1 MISGVATFTVGSS
14 VIGAAV
20 VAVLLAFFV
29 PLPVSE
35 TITARVAVLSTAG
48 GYLVLACV
56 VGVVVGLVRNRR
68 ILRWLVVGNAPTR
81 EQANLALRL
90 PVDVAVISAVLWL
103 LGAVVV
109 GIVTASLATDSRIA
123 LRVVL
128 TIVLGGLVTSLLS
141 YLLAGRVA
149 RPVTALAL
157 AAHPARRRL
166 VLGVTPRLMLS
177 WLLAS
182 GVPAL
187 GVLLLYADPSNL
199 GGPTPAAVVL
209 LVATSLVVGGLGM
222 LLAARSVGQP
232 LRQLR
237 EMVERVG
244 DGDFDVRV
252 RVDDAGEIGLLQDR
266 VNAMTEGLGER
277 ERLADLFGR
286 HVGTDVARRA
296 LATGVSL
303 GGEERTVAALFVD
316 IAGSTALAIDRG
328 PEETVAVLN
337 RFFQVVVDAVEEHGG
352 FVNKFEGDAALCVF
366 GVPVDLADA
375 AGAALATARDIAVA
389 VRSAG
394 EVDVG
399 IGVAYGQV
407 VAGQVGATSR
417 LEYTV
422 IGDAVNEAARLTERA
437 KSVPGRVLVSGDA
450 VAAASPVEAERWVE
464 SETLE
469 LRGRSMP
476 TVAFAP
482 KSVENRPVEG

>member
-1 MISGVATFTVGSS
+1 VV
-14 VIGAAV
+14 GAAV

-35 TITARVAVLSTAG
+35 TVAARVTVLATSG

-68 ILRWLVVGNAPTR
+68 SLRWLVVGDDPTR
-81 EQANLALRL
+81 EQANQVLRL
-90 PVDVAVISAVLWL
+90 PVEVAAISAVLWL
-103 LGAVVV
+103 LGAATV
-109 GIVTASLATDSRIA
+109 GIVTAALASDTRIA

-128 TIVLGGLVTSLLS
+128 TIVLGGLVTSLVS
-141 YLLAGRVA
+141 YLLAARVA

-157 AAHPARRRL
+157 AAHPERRRL

-209 LVATSLVVGGLGM
+209 LVATSLLVGGLGM
-222 LLAARSVGQP
+222 FLAARSVGQP

-244 DGDFDVRV
+244 DGDYEVRV

-266 VNAMTEGLGER
+266 VNTMTEGLGER

-286 HVGTDVARRA
+286 HVGPDVARRA
-296 LATGVSL
+296 LATGVAL

-316 IAGSTALAIDRG
+316 IAGSTALAEDRG

-337 RFFQVVVDAVEEHGG
+337 RFFQVVVDAVEDHGG

-366 GVPVDLADA
+366 GVPVDLPDA
-375 AGAALATARDIAVA
+375 AGAALAAARDIAGA
-389 VRSAG
+389 VLAAG
-394 EVDVG
+394 EVDLGV
-399 IGVAYGQV
+399 GVAYGRV

-422 IGDAVNEAARLTERA
+422 IGDAVNQAARLTDLA
-437 KSVPGRVLVSGDA
+437 KSAPGRVLASGEA
-450 VAAASPVEAERWVE
+450 VAAAAADEQARWVRDAAV
-464 SETLE
+464 T
-469 LRGRSMP
+469 LRGRSRD
-476 TVAFAP
+476 TTTWV
-482 KSVENRPVEG
+482 PVGRRD

>member
-1 MISGVATFTVGSS
+1 MV
-14 VIGAAV
+14 GAAV

-35 TITARVAVLSTAG
+35 TVAARVAVLATAG

-56 VGVVVGLVRNRR
+56 VGVVVGVVRNRR
-68 ILRWLVVGNAPTR
+68 TLQWLVVGADPTR
-81 EQANLALRL
+81 DQANHALRL

-103 LGAVVV
+103 VGAVVV
-109 GIVTASLATDSRIA
+109 GIVTASLASDSRIA

-128 TIVLGGLVTSLLS
+128 TIVLGGLVTSLVS

-149 RPVTALAL
+149 RPVTAMAL
-157 AAHPARRRL
+157 AAHPDRRRL

-209 LVATSLVVGGLGM
+209 LVTTSLVVGGLGM

-244 DGDFDVRV
+244 DGDYDVRV

-266 VNAMTEGLGER
+266 VNAMTEGLAER

-286 HVGTDVARRA
+286 HVGADVARRA

-303 GGEERTVAALFVD
+303 GGEERTAAALFVD
-316 IAGSTALAIDRG
+316 IAGSTALAVERG
-328 PEETVAVLN
+328 PGETVAILN
-337 RFFQVVVDAVEEHGG
+337 RFFQVVVDAVERHGG

-366 GVPVDLADA
+366 GVPVGLDDA
-375 AGAALATARDIAVA
+375 AGSALAAARDIATA

-394 EVDVG
+394 EVDLG
-399 IGVAYGQV
+399 LGVAYGRV

-437 KSVPGRVLVSGDA
+437 KAVPGRVLASGDA
-450 VAAASPVEAERWVE
+450 VGAASEAERARWDE
-464 SETLE
+464 GETTV
-469 LRGRSMP
+469 LRGRSAATTVF
-476 TVAFAP
+476 TVAA
-482 KSVENRPVEG
+482 

>member
-14 VIGAAV
+14 VVGAAV

-35 TITARVAVLSTAG
+35 TVAARVAVLSTAG

-56 VGVVVGLVRNRR
+56 VGVVVGLARNRR
-68 ILRWLVVGNAPTR
+68 TLRWLVLGDDPSR
-81 EQANLALRL
+81 RQADQALRL
-90 PVDVAVISAVLWL
+90 PIEVAAISAVLWAV
-103 LGAVVV
+103 GALVV
-109 GIVTASLATDSRIA
+109 GVVTAAVANDSRIA

-128 TIVLGGLVTSLLS
+128 TIVLGGLVTSLVS
-141 YLLAGRVA
+141 YLVATRVA

-166 VLGVTPRLMLS
+166 LLGVTPRLMLS

-187 GVLLLYADPSNL
+187 GVLLLYADPTNL

-222 LLAARSVGQP
+222 LLAARAVGQP

-244 DGDFDVRV
+244 DGDYDVRV
-252 RVDDAGEIGLLQDR
+252 PVDDAGEIGLLQSR
-266 VNAMTEGLGER
+266 VNAMTEGLAER

-286 HVGTDVARRA
+286 HVGADVARRA

-303 GGEERTVAALFVD
+303 GGEERTCAALFVD
-316 IAGSTALAIDRG
+316 IAGSTALALDRG

-337 RFFQVVVDAVEEHGG
+337 RFFQVVVDAVERSGG

-366 GVPVDLADA
+366 GVPVDLDDA
-375 AGAALATARDIAVA
+375 AGSALRAAREIAA
-389 VRSAG
+389 GVRAAG

-399 IGVAYGQV
+399 VGVAYGRV

-422 IGDAVNEAARLTERA
+422 IGDAVNEAARLTECA
-437 KSVPGRVLVSGDA
+437 KDVDTRVLASGGT
-450 VAAASPVEAERWVE
+450 VEAADPDERRCWRE
-464 SETLE
+464 ADTLT
-469 LRGRSMP
+469 LRGRSAP
-476 TVAFAP
+476 TVTFTPA
-482 KSVENRPVEG
+482 G

>member
-1 MISGVATFTVGSS
+1 MLLGVFVPIPTTETVGAR
-14 VIGAAV
+14 I
-20 VAVLLAFFV
+20 AVLA
-29 PLPVSE
+29 
-35 TITARVAVLSTAG
+35 TAG

-68 ILRWLVVGNAPTR
+68 TLRWLVVGTAPTR

-90 PVDVAVISAVLWL
+90 PVDVAVISALLWL
-103 LGAVVV
+103 VGAVVV
-109 GIVTASLATDSRIA
+109 GIVTASLAADSRIA

-128 TIVLGGLVTSLLS
+128 TIVLGGLVTSLVS

-157 AAHPARRRL
+157 AAHPDRRRL

-187 GVLLLYADPSNL
+187 GVLLLYADPSNV
-199 GGPTPAAVVL
+199 GGPTAAAVVL

-222 LLAARSVGQP
+222 LLASRSVGQP
-232 LRQLR
+232 LTRLR

-244 DGDFDVRV
+244 DGDYDVRV

-266 VNAMTEGLGER
+266 VNAMAEGLAER

-286 HVGTDVARRA
+286 HVGVDVARRA

-316 IAGSTALAIDRG
+316 IAGSTALALERG

-366 GVPVDLADA
+366 GVPADLADA
-375 AGAALATARDIAVA
+375 AGAALAAARDIARA
-389 VRSAG
+389 VREAG
-394 EVDVG
+394 EVDLG
-399 IGVAYGQV
+399 LGVAYGRV

-417 LEYTV
+417 LEFTV
-422 IGDAVNEAARLTERA
+422 IGDAVNEAARLTELA
-437 KSVPGRVLVSGDA
+437 KTHPGRVLASGDA
-450 VAAASPVEAERWVE
+450 VDAADPAERAHWVCDA
-464 SETLE
+464 TVE
-469 LRGRSMP
+469 LRGRSSS
-476 TVAFAP
+476 TVTY
-482 KSVENRPVEG
+482 VVG